1 MQSWGLNCGRAVG
14 RSGLT
19 SSELSQSSH
28 ASCVFAGLP
37 VVELFCLLYSYSFC
51 QPGLPPNHSR
61 LEFCPHLPCVN
72 VALRLAGCHQA
83 CISRLPFPYLCVF
96 WNWCIADQLDPVIS
110 MKVFDDV
117 VWRRRQVSTVTIWFV
132 RIWVKDPMMWLLSQ
146 TNPSVRTLFSL
157 RFTGQYVC
165 AYFSHHP
172 DKDLGSTGG
181 LIQNATCWTSHL
193 ISYAGFSRFLMISA
207 SPLWF
212 GNFHCTSF
220 HFWEGHG
227 SWGRM
232 WHGSGS
238 LVWVTVWW
246 SMLMRSTLHL
256 WAVNETC
263 TRTFRKICCAHVLHK
278 RCQATE
284 ISSWYGFLLLRF
296 CVCAMQ

>member
-1 MQSWGLNCGRAVG
+1 MQSWGLNCGPAVG

-28 ASCVFAGLP
+28 ANCVFAGLP

-110 MKVFDDV
+110 MKVFDNV

-181 LIQNATCWTSHL
+181 LIQNATCWPSHL

-212 GNFHCTSF
+212 GNFHCTFFSLLGRARLIRSYVTRLR
-220 HFWEGHG
+220 ESGLGH
-227 SWGRM
+227 R
-232 WHGSGS
+232 
-238 LVWVTVWW
+238 LVIYADAFDTAF
-246 SMLMRSTLHL
+246 MGCQRD
-256 WAVNETC
+256 
-263 TRTFRKICCAHVLHK
+263 LHK
-278 RCQATE
+278 D
-284 ISSWYGFLLLRF
+284 IP
-296 CVCAMQ
+296 